1 MSGLAGLMARRLCH
15 DFAGP
20 AGAVGT
26 TLEMLGDGPDNE
38 LVGLA
43 AESSAALVAILELYR
58 YVLTPSAEPVG
69 GGRAR
74 QLVVAWLAARG
85 GPKLDWADNEVAWP
99 AGTAALTAGLAMV
112 AAEAA
117 PHGVTLVVRAG
128 EVETPGVNLPADVTA
143 ALGGAPAETTRSALA
158 AVLHE
163 QATSAGILLVAEPG
177 ETLRL
182 AAQPTQR

>member
-1 MSGLAGLMARRLCH
+1 MARRLCH

-26 TLEMLGDGPDNE
+26 SLEMLGDGPDSE

-43 AESSAALVAILELYR
+43 TESNAALIAVLELYR

-74 QLVVAWLAARG
+74 QLVAAWLAARG
-85 GPKLDWADNEVAWP
+85 GPTLDWADDEMPWP
-99 AGTAALTAGLAMV
+99 AGIAALTAGLAMI

-117 PHGVTLVVRAG
+117 PRASVLIVRAG
-128 EVETPGVNLPADVTA
+128 EIVTTGVLPAGVA
-143 ALGGAPAETTRSALA
+143 ASLGGAPAATTRAALA
-158 AVLHE
+158 AVLCE
-163 QATSAGILLVAEPG
+163 QAAAGGIALTAEPG

-182 AAQPTQR
+182 AVRTRSR